1 MARKQRRRKKQTNT
15 EQYNTLRLVGEYL
28 GYQLRELKRVS
39 RKALKEAEKIYKAT
53 RKRLREEG
61 ITDLPNRNKIAQ
73 RILEQEKQQQEQP
86 AIPQPEERE
95 PLPYADENETM
106 DYTGEFEIIEEFK
119 RSCLDAIDEIQV
131 YYGATNYS
139 MFSDSMVKAC
149 MQMYEWAM
157 ELQANDAEEFATW
170 LAQSIEWERFRAM
183 LFSDSDKT
191 AEIIGDLYDAVE
203 GIVTHYK
210 STRIEQSP
218 TFIAPTT
225 ITFE

>member
-1 MARKQRRRKKQTNT
+1 MGSKQRKRKKQTVT
-15 EQYNTLRLVGEYL
+15 QKYNTRVLAGKFL
-28 GYQLRELKRVS
+28 GIELKELKKATK
-39 RKALKEAEKIYKAT
+39 KALKLADKLIKEAKQKIFTDQGIEAPNVTQLAKEQA
-53 RKRLREEG
+53 RRERE
-61 ITDLPNRNKIAQ
+61 
-73 RILEQEKQQQEQP
+73 QQEQP
-86 AIPQPEERE
+86 KIPAPEKE

-139 MFSDSMVKAC
+139 MFSDNMVKAC

-170 LAQSIEWERFRAM
+170 LAQSVEWERFRAM

-210 STRIEQSP
+210 STRIEQTP